1 MSDHRPFSYLE
12 VGRTYC
18 TVELKVPVPRMGAPG
33 RAPGV
38 PYSASCDTPVVG
50 AEDATDGLSCGAGVT
65 CEGFGTVA
73 AIGAAARAGVGTAE

>member
-1 MSDHRPFSYLE
+1 MIAHRPFSYVE
-12 VGRTYC
+12 KCGVYW
-18 TVELKVPVPRMGAPG
+18 TVELNVPVPRMGAPG

-38 PYSASCDTPVVG
+38 PYSASCETPVVG

-73 AIGAAARAGVGTAE
+73 ATGAAARAGVGTAE